1 MYIMYLIHVRELK
14 KLHCNRAVYIM
25 FICFK
30 SQSRW
35 TQKICTLYHFTA
47 LQCTFFF
54 QYISI
59 SRLQKWWVFFAKNR
73 KMSKGA
79 VLWNW
84 CSDLDINK
92 IQIYQQIKI
101 FFNPSIVHK
110 SYASIARW
118 NNNILFPMQ
127 ARGLMGLQLDRWGAN
142 VFLLFIF
149 SDFLVIYSHGP
160 KDAKDEVKQ
169 ARRITALGL
178 GPRLVNL
185 YVHISNISNPNS

>member
-1 MYIMYLIHVRELK
+1 MNPK
-14 KLHCNRAVYIM
+14 NLH
-25 FICFK
+25 
-30 SQSRW
+30 
-35 TQKICTLYHFTA
+35 
-47 LQCTFFF
+47 
-54 QYISI
+54 SI
-59 SRLQKWWVFFAKNR
+59 SFHRTAVHIFLPIHFHQLHPEMMSFLAKNR

-79 VLWNW
+79 VLRNW
-84 CSDLDINK
+84 CSDLDTNK

-110 SYASIARW
+110 SYASIAQW

>member
-35 TQKICTLYHFTA
+35 TQKNLHSISFHRTA
-47 LQCTFFF
+47 VHIFF

-59 SRLQKWWVFFAKNR
+59 SCIQKWWVFFAKNR

-79 VLWNW
+79 VLRNW

-101 FFNPSIVHK
+101 FFNLSIVHK

-127 ARGLMGLQLDRWGAN
+127 ARGLMGLQLDRWGAH
-142 VFLLFIF
+142 VCLLFIF

-185 YVHISNISNPNS
+185 YVHISNPNS